1 MKFIPNPIDSSI
13 DHFQNFKLDD
23 LEYDIFVAISH
34 GQNRGILKKVNLMK
48 EKKVINYLI
57 SIYHKTNLHNLA

>member
-1 MKFIPNPIDSSI
+1 MKFIPNPIDLSI

-34 GQNRGILKKVNLMK
+34 GQNR
-48 EKKVINYLI
+48 Y
-57 SIYHKTNLHNLA
+57 S